1 VKAADWVIIVL
12 LLLILVGVI
21 STMNRQRTRTGVAA
35 NPLSDVAG
43 ASLHPIRKPGGG
55 LAIGLDGDSVPIF
68 EMAPLGSTSVEVLSG
83 RRPVRF
89 DPSAAAGPG
98 ALLASLL
105 SYLPMTEK
113 QTVYVVK
120 FRPEIEAKLRAL
132 KMKLV
137 QTRDGAMPT
146 ARGDKGRIAAHARVV
161 EQQVSQLTDAQL
173 LSAMAV
179 VGVVMYKLNEISEAV
194 ERIEQK
200 LDEIAQR
207 LQDDDHGELRSA
219 EALVEVF
226 MPLLTQGVV
235 PRQLAVELG
244 IARQRVDSIYFSRQR
259 FVDRLRLRILQLQDQ
274 EEARRG
280 EGARA
285 WARGTTREFSEREAL
300 REEALLY
307 ARAMVDRAQLAF
319 CTAGVIAIQEGTAEA
334 LAVLRHAEFELK
346 SSFSDLDELLRELA
360 EERPKWAWVPF
371 SDRKEVH
378 NTARRLAALFA
389 DEVGPLL
396 PRSTGEALE
405 FTVTTGELSAPS
417 MENGHGDDDDKPG
430 SSRR

>member
-1 VKAADWVIIVL
+1 MKAADWVIIVL
-12 LLLILVGVI
+12 LLSILGSVI
-21 STMNRQRTRTGVAA
+21 LMINRQRTGSAIAA
-35 NPLSDVAG
+35 DPLSDEAD
-43 ASLHPIRKPGGG
+43 AALHPIRKPGGE
-55 LAIGLDGDSVPIF
+55 LAIELTGSKEPVF
-68 EMAPLGSTSVEVLSG
+68 ELAPLSSTSVEVFAG

-98 ALLASLL
+98 AMLATVL

-113 QTVYVVK
+113 QTIYVVK

-259 FVDRLRLRILQLQDQ
+259 FVDRLRLRILQLQEQ
-274 EEARRG
+274 EEARKG

-285 WARGTTREFSEREAL
+285 WARGTTSEFSEREAL
-300 REEALLY
+300 SEEALVY

-319 CTAGVIAIQEGTAEA
+319 CTAGVIALQEGTAEA
-334 LAVLRHAEFELK
+334 LAVLRHAESELK
-346 SSFSDLDELLRELA
+346 TSFSDLDVLLRELA

-396 PRSTGEALE
+396 PRSTGQTLE
-405 FTVTTGELSAPS
+405 FTVMTGELNAPS

-430 SSRR
+430 TSRR